1 LSCYDTDSFFDIQ
14 NNYDY
19 DEDEYDWGEYEDHYG
34 SFTEEIEGT
43 DAANKIG

>member
-14 NNYDY
+14 NHY
-19 DEDEYDWGEYEDHYG
+19 DEDEYDWGEYKDQYG

-43 DAANKIG
+43 DAANKTG